1 MARQY
6 VLTAAN
12 LASTDIVACVGVAAV
27 GASGL
32 SGRGGSGNGNAV
44 LGINLLDDVQSIG
57 DDARDVDTVATSS
70 CTNAIEIAASKLLGL
85 ETRIIAFSSGQSP
98 STKHVV

>member
-1 MARQY
+1 M
-6 VLTAAN
+6 TAAN

-27 GASGL
+27 GAGGL

-44 LGINLLDDVQSIG
+44 LGINMLDDVQSTG
-57 DDARDVDTVATSS
+57 DDARDVGTVATSS

-85 ETRIIAFSSGQSP
+85 ETRIIALSSGRRP
-98 STKHVV
+98 STKRIV